1 MYSEAIFRGRRAL
14 ETGGAPDPV
23 LAAVLADAVVKDTRA
38 ADMTGARRLLPQL
51 RTLLCLY
58 TSAQPGAA
66 QLWQTAL
73 YVERKCGGSAEVAP
87 LLVGHLAALRAST
100 EWTKDAAALDAVS
113 EAAAQLV
120 EARLDSGCEPGELK
134 RLGATVDELVYAA
147 AERLAATAGS
157 EGLRMVQARLRR
169 HLEDL
174 D

>member
-1 MYSEAIFRGRRAL
+1 
-14 ETGGAPDPV
+14 
-23 LAAVLADAVVKDTRA
+23 
-38 ADMTGARRLLPQL
+38 
-51 RTLLCLY
+51 
-58 TSAQPGAA
+58 
-66 QLWQTAL
+66 
-73 YVERKCGGSAEVAP
+73 
-87 LLVGHLAALRAST
+87 LRAST